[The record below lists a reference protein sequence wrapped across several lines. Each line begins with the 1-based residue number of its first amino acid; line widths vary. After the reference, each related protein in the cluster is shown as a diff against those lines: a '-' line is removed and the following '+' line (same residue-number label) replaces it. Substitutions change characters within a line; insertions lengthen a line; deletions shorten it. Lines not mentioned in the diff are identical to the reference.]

1 MSSTFV
7 HYGTTGDC
15 ARHDIEMDPLG
26 YLIVGVIS
34 GALVVATVFLLSRR
48 RSAGGELLAKI
59 ELLERAQERGERM
72 IREEMTRGREE
83 NAGAAKAQREELTT
97 SLESVRGIVDQRLK
111 QLQEDN
117 SKQIEKMRATV
128 DEKLQGTLERRLGE
142 SFKLVSERL
151 EKVHQGLGAM
161 QQLASDVGGL
171 QRVLTNVKT
180 RGGWGEVQLG
190 TLLEQLLTPEQFDRN
205 VQTRDESGERV
216 DYAIKLPGEGNG
228 AAVWLPIDA
237 KFPME
242 DYQRLITAQESGD
255 SGLTDMAMKDLET
268 QLKKSAK
275 DICTKYINPPKT
287 TDFALMFLPTEGLYA
302 EAIRRVGLVEQV
314 QRDCRVVFAG
324 PTTLAALLN
333 SLQMGFRTLAIQ
345 KRSSEVWNLL
355 AGVKSEFAK
364 FGDALSKVK
373 DKLDQAA
380 GDMEKVAVRSRA
392 ITKKLRDVEE
402 LPSNPQPLLP
412 ELLQSDEEDG

>member
-1 MSSTFV
+1 MTE
-7 HYGTTGDC
+7 T
-15 ARHDIEMDPLG
+15 G
-26 YLIVGVIS
+26 YLIFGLI
-34 GALVVATVFLLSRR
+34 GGGLLVAIAFWLGRRREDGSATVLS
-48 RSAGGELLAKI
+48 KI
-59 ELLERAQERGERM
+59 ELLESAQERGERM
-72 IREEMTRGREE
+72 LREEMTRGREE
-83 NAGAAKAQREELTT
+83 NANAAKAQREELTA
-97 SLESVRGIVDQRLK
+97 SLESVRGIVDLR
-111 QLQEDN
+111 LQELQKDN
-117 SKQIEKMRATV
+117 AQQIERMRATV
-128 DEKLQGTLERRLGE
+128 DEKLQGTLEKRLGE

-171 QRVLTNVKT
+171 QRVLTNVKA

-190 TLLEQLLTPEQFDRN
+190 ALLEQLLTSEQFDRN

-242 DYQRLITAQESGD
+242 DYQRLIMAQESGN
-255 SGLTDMAMKDLET
+255 SVLTDGAMKDLET
-268 QLKKSAK
+268 QLRKSAK
-275 DICTKYINPPKT
+275 DICAKYINPPKT

-355 AGVKSEFAK
+355 AGVKTEFAK
-364 FGDALSKVK
+364 FGDSLSKVK

-380 GDMEKVAVRSRA
+380 SDMDKVAVRSRA

-412 ELLQSDEEDG
+412 ELLQGEEEEEE

>member
-1 MSSTFV
+1 MNV
-7 HYGTTGDC
+7 
-15 ARHDIEMDPLG
+15 L
-26 YLIVGVIS
+26 YLVI
-34 GALVVATVFLLSRR
+34 GALGAGLLVAIIL
-48 RSAGGELLAKI
+48 LLARRAGSGDVALGGKL
-59 ELLERAQERGERM
+59 ELLERAQERSERM
-72 IREEMTRGREE
+72 VREEMARSREE
-83 NAGAAKAQREELTT
+83 GANAAKTQREELTK
-97 SLESVRGIVDQRLK
+97 SLEGVRSIVDLRLT

-117 SKQIEKMRATV
+117 SQKIERMRATV
-128 DEKLQGTLERRLGE
+128 DEKLQGTLEKRLGE

-180 RGGWGEVQLG
+180 RGAWGEVQLG
-190 TLLEQLLTPEQFDRN
+190 ALLEQLLTADQFARN
-205 VQTRDESGERV
+205 VKTREESGETV
-216 DYAIKLPGEGNG
+216 EFAIKLPGDENG
-228 AAVWLPIDA
+228 APVWLPIDA
-237 KFPME
+237 KFPVE
-242 DYQRLITAQESGD
+242 DYHRLVAAQDKADLPATETA
-255 SGLTDMAMKDLET
+255 MRNLET

-275 DICTKYINPPKT
+275 DICVKYINPPKT

-355 AGVKSEFAK
+355 AGVKTEFAK
-364 FGDALSKVK
+364 FGDALSAVK
-373 DKLDQAA
+373 DKIDQASRK
-380 GDMEKVAVRSRA
+380 MEDVDVRSRV

-402 LPSNPQPLLP
+402 LPSNPQPMLRNLLP
-412 ELLQSDEEDG
+412 GENDEGLAD

>member
-1 MSSTFV
+1 MN
-7 HYGTTGDC
+7 
-15 ARHDIEMDPLG
+15 PLL
-26 YLIVGVIS
+26 YCLIGVAG
-34 GALVVATVFLLSRR
+34 GALLAAVAFFLTRR
-48 RSAGGELLAKI
+48 DSKIGPLILGKI
-59 ELLERAQERGERM
+59 ELLERAQER
-72 IREEMTRGREE
+72 EEKVFRDELARNREE
-83 NAGAAKAQREELTT
+83 NANAAKSQREELTA
-97 SLESVRGIVDQRLK
+97 SLESVRGIVDLR
-111 QLQEDN
+111 LQELQKDN
-117 SKQIEKMRATV
+117 AQQIERMRATV
-128 DEKLQGTLERRLGE
+128 DEKLQGTLEKRLGE

-228 AAVWLPIDA
+228 AALWLPIDA

-255 SGLTDMAMKDLET
+255 STLTDGAMKDLET
-268 QLKKSAK
+268 QLRKSAK
-275 DICTKYINPPKT
+275 DICAKYINPPKT

-355 AGVKSEFAK
+355 AGVKTEFAK

-380 GDMEKVAVRSRA
+380 SDMDKVAVRSRA

-412 ELLQSDEEDG
+412 ELLQGEEEEME

>member
-1 MSSTFV
+1 MTE
-7 HYGTTGDC
+7 
-15 ARHDIEMDPLG
+15 IG
-26 YLIVGVIS
+26 YLILGLIS
-34 GALVVATVFLLSRR
+34 GGLLIAIALWLGRRGEDVNAIVLS
-48 RSAGGELLAKI
+48 KI
-59 ELLERAQERGERM
+59 EVLERAQERGERLL
-72 IREEMTRGREE
+72 REEMTRGREE
-83 NAGAAKAQREELTT
+83 NASAAKSQREELTA
-97 SLESVRGIVDQRLK
+97 SLESVRGIVDLR
-111 QLQEDN
+111 LQELQKDN
-117 SKQIEKMRATV
+117 AQQIERMRATV
-128 DEKLQGTLERRLGE
+128 DEKLQGTLEKRLGE

-171 QRVLTNVKT
+171 QRVLTNVKA

-190 TLLEQLLTPEQFDRN
+190 ALLEQLLTVEQFDRN

-255 SGLTDMAMKDLET
+255 SVLTDSAMKDLET

-275 DICTKYINPPKT
+275 DICAKYINPPKT

-355 AGVKSEFAK
+355 AGVKTEFAK
-364 FGDALSKVK
+364 FGESLSKVK

-380 GDMEKVAVRSRA
+380 SDMDKVAVRSRA

-412 ELLQSDEEDG
+412 ELLQGEEEE